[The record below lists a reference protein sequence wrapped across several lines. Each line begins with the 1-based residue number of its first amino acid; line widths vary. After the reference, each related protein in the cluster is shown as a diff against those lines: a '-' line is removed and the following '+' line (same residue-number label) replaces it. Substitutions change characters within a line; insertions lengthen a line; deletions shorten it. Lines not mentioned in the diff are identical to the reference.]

1 MKTTGTPWPNI
12 LADLEAKRGAIDTL
26 IGLVR
31 EHFVG
36 DDPTAMPESP
46 APSNG
51 KATRAKNGRDGTG
64 RDGSKARASA
74 TRSLPDGAVSE
85 VGQKILALLKKGPM
99 ATSAMAKALG
109 LNSGTAVLY
118 HVNKLLKAQLVEGS
132 GRSSARVI
140 HLPGHGPARRDL

>member
-51 KATRAKNGRDGTG
+51 KATRAEKRGRTDG
-64 RDGSKARASA
+64 RSKARASA
-74 TRSLPDGAVSE
+74 TRSLPDGAHAQAIVAALTKHGPTSP
-85 VGQKILALLKKGPM
+85 GDLARALKWDISVLRYRMKPLLQSKTVL
-99 ATSAMAKALG
+99 ATGATI
-109 LNSGTAVLY
+109 NRVL
-118 HVNKLLKAQLVEGS
+118 S
-132 GRSSARVI
+132 
-140 HLPGHGPARRDL
+140 LPGHRAKEAP